1 MEKLSIIVPCFNEE
15 KVLNLFYNEIIEV
28 KKQLKN
34 KKMEIIFV
42 DDGSNDS
49 TLDLIKNISLKD
61 KQVRFLSFTKNFGKE
76 AAMLAGLE
84 YSTGDYVVVMDAD
97 LQDPPSLLP
106 EMLAIVENENFD
118 SVGTRR
124 VTRKGEPLIRSLFA
138 RTFYKLINKV
148 SKVKMVDGARDY
160 RLMTRQM
167 VNVILSMKERN
178 RYSKG
183 LWNFPGFKTKWLE
196 YENIERVAGET
207 KWSFLNL
214 CCYAFECITSFT
226 TFPLVLSII
235 IGIIINMI
243 SLALLI
249 IGLFINN
256 NISITI
262 ISMILMMGS
271 LQLIFIGVLGGYFS
285 KLYIEMKN
293 RPIYIIKENEKGIYK
308 LENTENNI

>member
-84 YSTGDYVVVMDAD
+84 YSTGDYVAVMDAD